1 VVSAI
6 PLAVALS
13 RLYRGMHF
21 PTDVLAG
28 AAAGGAWLTLV
39 VILVLAPPRAALPL
53 LSTPPPSHL
62 EVAA

>member
-28 AAAGGAWLTLV
+28 AAAGGAWLALV
-39 VILVLAPPRAALPL
+39 VVLVLARPRAAGPL
-53 LSTPPPSHL
+53 LSAPARPNV